1 MTGGMN
7 TLLDTLPGILKRL
20 GRFEVKHPWV
30 IILFVLIF
38 TIISLHGI
46 GRIET
51 ITSYENM
58 MPSDIPVIQTMHIVQ
73 DEYGGA
79 GMIQILLEADD
90 VRDPGVI
97 KAIDTLSQMIEDE
110 KDVTGVSSI
119 VDLVKQD
126 GFIPSSKEAVK
137 KILENLPKGQVERIV
152 SDDFRYTLINIREN
166 HKSDPVSMN
175 DLAERIMR
183 DMETVSFP
191 DGVTLRI
198 AGGVPREHEMSKLRS
213 QDFRKIS
220 TFGLLLVLLVV
231 ILYFRSVTN
240 GLLALSPVAIAI
252 FWTGGWMG
260 YLGIPFSSAMTGLIS
275 MLMGLGVDY
284 GIHIIHRYEEEVEK
298 GLSVEDAV
306 VESVTNIGIGLVIVS
321 LTTIVGFLALTASDL
336 VLMRQM
342 GEALALGI
350 FFCFFAATLML
361 PPVLVVKDGRRRDDG
376 NRKKNDSIYIGGS

>member
-1 MTGGMN
+1 MN
-7 TLLDTLPGILKRL
+7 TLLDTLPGILRRL
-20 GRFEVKHPWV
+20 GRFEVQHPWV
-30 IILFVLIF
+30 VILFVLIF
-38 TIISLHGI
+38 TIISLHGMSK
-46 GRIET
+46 IEM

-58 MPSDIPVIQTMHIVQ
+58 LPSDIPVIQTMHMIQ

-79 GMIQILLEADD
+79 DMIQILVEADD
-90 VRDPGVI
+90 VRDPEVI
-97 KAIDTLSQMIEDE
+97 RAIDTLSSMIKDE
-110 KDVTGVSSI
+110 KWVTGVSSI
-119 VDLVKQD
+119 ADLVKQD
-126 GFIPSSKEAVK
+126 GFVPSSKDSVK
-137 KILENLPKGQVERIV
+137 KILSNLPQDQVEAVV
-152 SDDFRYTLINIREN
+152 SDDYRYTLINIRVNMIYTEETEA
-166 HKSDPVSMN
+166 DMT
-175 DLAERIMR
+175 ERLMGDI
-183 DMETVSFP
+183 EKVSFP
-191 DGVTLRI
+191 EGVSLSLSGAVPLDYVTNKLTMKDLR
-198 AGGVPREHEMSKLRS
+198 V
-213 QDFRKIS
+213 IS
-220 TFGLLLVLLVV
+220 LMGLTLVLLVV

>member
-1 MTGGMN
+1 MN
-7 TLLDTLPGILKRL
+7 TLLDTLPGILRRL
-20 GRFEVKHPWV
+20 GRFEVQHPWV
-30 IILFVLIF
+30 VILFVLIF
-38 TIISLHGI
+38 TIISLHGMSK
-46 GRIET
+46 IEM

-58 MPSDIPVIQTMHIVQ
+58 LPSDIPVIQTMHMIQ

-79 GMIQILLEADD
+79 DMIQILVEADD
-90 VRDPGVI
+90 VRDPEVI
-97 KAIDTLSQMIEDE
+97 RAIDTLSSMIKDE
-110 KDVTGVSSI
+110 KWVTGVSSI
-119 VDLVKQD
+119 ADLVKQD
-126 GFIPSSKEAVK
+126 GFVPSSKDSVK
-137 KILENLPKGQVERIV
+137 KILSNLPQDQVEAVV
-152 SDDFRYTLINIREN
+152 SDDYRYTLINIRVNMIYTEETEA
-166 HKSDPVSMN
+166 DMT
-175 DLAERIMR
+175 ERLMGDI
-183 DMETVSFP
+183 EKVSFP
-191 DGVTLRI
+191 EGVSLSLSGAVPLDYVTNKLTMKDLR
-198 AGGVPREHEMSKLRS
+198 V
-213 QDFRKIS
+213 IS
-220 TFGLLLVLLVV
+220 LIGLTLVLLVV

>member
-1 MTGGMN
+1 MN

-20 GRFEVKHPWV
+20 GRFEVQHPWLV
-30 IILFVLIF
+30 ILFVLIF
-38 TIISLHGI
+38 TIISLHGMSK
-46 GRIET
+46 IEM

-58 MPSDIPVIQTMHIVQ
+58 LPSDIPVIQTMHMIQ

-79 GMIQILLEADD
+79 DMIQILVEADD
-90 VRDPGVI
+90 VRDPEVI
-97 KAIDTLSQMIEDE
+97 RAIDTLSSMIKDE
-110 KDVTGVSSI
+110 KWVTGVSSI
-119 VDLVKQD
+119 ADLVKQD
-126 GFIPSSKEAVK
+126 GFVPSSKDSVK
-137 KILENLPKGQVERIV
+137 KILSNLPQDQVEAVV
-152 SDDFRYTLINIREN
+152 SEDYRYTLINIRVNMIYTEETEA
-166 HKSDPVSMN
+166 DMT
-175 DLAERIMR
+175 ERLMGDI
-183 DMETVSFP
+183 EKVSFP
-191 DGVTLRI
+191 EGVSLSLSGAVPLDYVTNKLTMKDLR
-198 AGGVPREHEMSKLRS
+198 V
-213 QDFRKIS
+213 IS
-220 TFGLLLVLLVV
+220 LMGLTLVLLVV

-240 GLLALSPVAIAI
+240 GLLALSPVLIAV

-321 LTTIVGFLALTASDL
+321 LTTIVGFLALTAADL

-361 PPVLVVKDGRRRDDG
+361 PPVLVVKDGRIRDDG
-376 NRKKNDSIYIGGS
+376 CTSSILPA

>member
-1 MTGGMN
+1 MN

-20 GRFEVKHPWV
+20 GRFEVKHPWLV
-30 IILFVLIF
+30 ILFVLIF
-38 TIISLHGI
+38 TIISLHGMSK
-46 GRIET
+46 IEM

-58 MPSDIPVIQTMHIVQ
+58 LPSDIPVIQTMHMIQ

-79 GMIQILLEADD
+79 DMIQILVEADD
-90 VRDPGVI
+90 VRDPEVI
-97 KAIDTLSQMIEDE
+97 RAIDTLSSMIKDE
-110 KDVTGVSSI
+110 KWVTGVSSI
-119 VDLVKQD
+119 ADLVKQD
-126 GFIPSSKEAVK
+126 GFVPSSKDSVK
-137 KILENLPKGQVERIV
+137 KILSNLPQDQVEAVV
-152 SDDFRYTLINIREN
+152 SDDYRYTLINIRVNMIYTEETEA
-166 HKSDPVSMN
+166 DMT
-175 DLAERIMR
+175 ERLMGDI
-183 DMETVSFP
+183 EKVSFP
-191 DGVTLRI
+191 EGVSLSLSGMVPLDYVTNKLTMKDLR
-198 AGGVPREHEMSKLRS
+198 V
-213 QDFRKIS
+213 IS
-220 TFGLLLVLLVV
+220 LIGLTLVLLVV

-240 GLLALSPVAIAI
+240 GLLALSPVLIAV

-376 NRKKNDSIYIGGS
+376 CTSSILPA

>member
-1 MTGGMN
+1 MN
-7 TLLDTLPGILKRL
+7 TLLDILPGILRRL

-30 IILFVLIF
+30 VILFVLIF
-38 TIISLHGI
+38 TIISLHGMSK
-46 GRIET
+46 IEM

-58 MPSDIPVIQTMHIVQ
+58 LPSDIPVIQTMHMIQ

-79 GMIQILLEADD
+79 DMIQILVEADD
-90 VRDPGVI
+90 VRDPEVI
-97 KAIDTLSQMIEDE
+97 RAIDTLSSMIKDE
-110 KDVTGVSSI
+110 KWVTGVSSI
-119 VDLVKQD
+119 ADLVKQD
-126 GFIPSSKEAVK
+126 GFVPSSKDSVK
-137 KILENLPKGQVERIV
+137 KILSNLPQDQVEAVV
-152 SDDFRYTLINIREN
+152 SDDYRYTLINIRVNMIYTEETEA
-166 HKSDPVSMN
+166 DMT
-175 DLAERIMR
+175 ERLMGDI
-183 DMETVSFP
+183 EKVSFP
-191 DGVTLRI
+191 EGVSLSLSGMVPLDYVTNKLTMKDLR
-198 AGGVPREHEMSKLRS
+198 V
-213 QDFRKIS
+213 IS
-220 TFGLLLVLLVV
+220 LIGLTLVLLVV

-240 GLLALSPVAIAI
+240 GLLALSPVLIAV

-376 NRKKNDSIYIGGS
+376 CTSSILLA